1 MKKVDIDF
9 NAPILYKIQIL
20 QEALNELLEIMK
32 EQGII
37 ELEVDEDGRNEN

>member
-20 QEALNELLEIMK
+20 QEALNELLETLK